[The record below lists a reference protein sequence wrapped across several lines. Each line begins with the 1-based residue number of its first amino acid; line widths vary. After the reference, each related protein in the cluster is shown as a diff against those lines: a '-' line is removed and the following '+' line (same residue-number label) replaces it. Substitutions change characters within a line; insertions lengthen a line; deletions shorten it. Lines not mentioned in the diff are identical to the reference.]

1 MRNTLVLLEASA
13 QPKIE
18 TPSYHQPQG
27 ALRSFFSMPVAF
39 AALLVV
45 VTIFTARGRFSDPDM
60 WWHLKAGELIWNS
73 HSIPRVDVFSFSAA
87 GHPWTAQEWLSE
99 VTIYGAYHLA
109 GYTGLM
115 LWLCILA
122 SAIVLAGYTLS
133 ALYSGNVKIGF
144 LGGLV
149 TWLFATVGL
158 AVRPHLIGYLL
169 LLCELLILVLGKKRN
184 ARWFYAL
191 PPVFALWINFH
202 SSFVF
207 GFVVLAVVLGC
218 SFMQLEWGLVV
229 ARRWTRSERK
239 TLTIAAGL
247 SALALLLNPIGPRLI
262 WYPFDVMFNQP
273 LNLGVVNEW
282 QQTNFSDSHGLG
294 LLGVAGLIIAVALI
308 RCAKIYVHELL
319 LLALLFYFAVRHARM
334 GFLFGIV
341 AAPILCR
348 LLADAWDRYQP
359 ERDRILPNAVLMLVA
374 AIAVVLGFPSS
385 RSLVEQVNDANPVK
399 AVEFIQ
405 RSGLSGRML
414 NDYAYGGYLIW
425 AAPEHPVFVDGRADV
440 YEPAGVLADYMKFTT
455 SEIGSPSILD
465 KYRIDYCFVAQ
476 DEPIARVLP
485 LIPGWRKVYGDK
497 QAVIFARQK

>member
-1 MRNTLVLLEASA
+1 
-13 QPKIE
+13 
-18 TPSYHQPQG
+18 
-27 ALRSFFSMPVAF
+27 MPVALG
-39 AALLVV
+39 ALLIV
-45 VTIFTARGRFSDPDM
+45 VTLFTARGRFSDPDM

-99 VTIYGAYHLA
+99 VTIYGAYHLG
-109 GYTGLM
+109 GYSGLM
-115 LWLCILA
+115 LWLCLLA
-122 SAIVLAGYTLS
+122 SAVVLAGYALS
-133 ALYSGNVKIGF
+133 ALYSGNVKIAF

-169 LLCELLILVLGKKRN
+169 LLCELLILLLGKKRD

-207 GFVVLAVVLGC
+207 GFVVLAVILGC

-229 ARRWTRSERK
+229 AQRWRRSERK
-239 TLTIAAGL
+239 ALTIAAGL

-273 LNLGVVNEW
+273 LNLRFITEW
-282 QQTNFSDSHGLG
+282 QQADFSTPRGVAILI
-294 LLGVAGLIIAVALI
+294 VAGLVIAVALI
-308 RCAKIYVHELL
+308 RCVKIHIHELL
-319 LLALLFYFAVRHARM
+319 LMALLFYFAVRHGRM
-334 GFLFGIV
+334 EFLFGIV
-341 AAPILCR
+341 AGPILCR
-348 LLADAWDRYQP
+348 LLADTWDRYQP
-359 ERDRILPNAVLMLVA
+359 ERDPILPNALLMLMA
-374 AIAVVLGFPSS
+374 AVAVVLGFPSS
-385 RSLVEQVNDANPVK
+385 ASLVEQVNKSNPVK
-399 AVEFIQ
+399 AVEFLRQ
-405 RSGLSGRML
+405 SGLSGRML

-440 YEPAGVLADYMKFTT
+440 YEPAGVLADYMRFMSLDIDSK
-455 SEIGSPSILD
+455 SILE

-476 DEPIARVLP
+476 DQPIARVLP
-485 LIPGWRKVYGDK
+485 LLPGWRKIYGDQ
-497 QAVIFARQK
+497 QAVIFARQN